1 MTKLYWYIGTTLV
14 VLLGI
19 WGVIHKWNS
28 MTSQI
33 TTLKQDKNTLQS
45 VVDSQK
51 DTISLL
57 NQDKERVNKL
67 IEARRI
73 EQQELDKSISS
84 LKKAIS
90 GLNSKEAVVWKS
102 TQIPKDVL
110 EQIND

>member
-45 VVDSQK
+45 TVDTQTL
-51 DTISLL
+51 TIQAL

-67 IEARRI
+67 IESRRL
-73 EQQELDKSISS
+73 EQQELNKSISS

-90 GLNSKEAVVWKS
+90 GLNSKEAVEWKS
-102 TQIPKDVL
+102 TPIPKDVL
-110 EQIND
+110 QEIQK